1 MLVVNQI
8 NRHFSISTSPDMTI
22 EKLQKVATS
31 AVEPEYKAKWLH
43 WWNSST
49 MVRIEKKF
57 PSESPVK
64 VTVLEIWLAKASFWA
79 QVQWCCHL
87 VCRIASPI

>member
-1 MLVVNQI
+1 MNQI
-8 NRHFSISTSPDMTI
+8 NWHFSISTSPDMTI

-49 MVRIEKKF
+49 MVRIGNQF
-57 PSESPVK
+57 PSELPMK
-64 VTVLEIWLAKASFWA
+64 VTIIETWLSKAS
-79 QVQWCCHL
+79 L
-87 VCRIASPI
+87 